1 MNESI
6 LNRIYALMEL
16 ESRSD
21 KLAKMPK
28 NFYRDVAICMK
39 KILNG
44 ANQNEKNIVSNLAL
58 EERGMIEKLIDR
70 LIELRMRKASQLND
84 TENLTPEERYIMEP
98 LSQLDRRRKRVG
110 WAIKSGQPSR
120 LDAIYDELASRLT
133 MVRFLQPAPPIMGI
147 DLRKYGPFE
156 KEDIA
161 IIPSENA
168 KPLIKQNVVSEVW
181 LDECNL

>member
-6 LNRIYALMEL
+6 LNRIYALIEL
-16 ESRSD
+16 ESKSD
-21 KLAKMPK
+21 KLTKMPK
-28 NFYRDVAICMK
+28 NFYRDVAIYM

-58 EERGMIEKLIDR
+58 KEREMIEKMIDR
-70 LIELRMRKASQLND
+70 LIELRVRKASKLND

-98 LSQLDRRRKRVG
+98 LSQSDRRWKRVG

-120 LDAIYDELASRLT
+120 LDAIYDELASKLT
-133 MVRFLQPAPPIMGI
+133 VVRFLQPTPPIMGI

-156 KEDIA
+156 KEDVV

-168 KPLIKQNVVSEVW
+168 RPLIKQNVVSEVW